1 MDWNITAPAD
11 RQHFAPAE
19 IFDAGLAQHHIANT
33 AYPIGHVTTMRPY
46 RVSRREGEVDRV
58 AAAAWDGIDE
68 MCLYAHIPFCEKR
81 CSFCEYT
88 VVDPRLNQSAED
100 TYFDLLMRE
109 FEMWSQAIDSSRKSL
124 IGFDIGGGTP
134 ALPRAANTARL
145 LDAARRHFRFKS
157 GMQIS
162 IETTPRIAAH
172 DPQKMRDLRSL
183 GIERISMGVQTI
195 QPSLLKALGR
205 TASAADINFM
215 ARDAIRAAGFAKFN
229 VDLMYGF
236 ARQSL
241 RSWDETLQHAID
253 LDPEYITLY
262 RMRYKGTQIAA
273 QAQYVT
279 LEQIEVMAQLAKDKL
294 SAAGYL
300 ANPGKNTF
308 SRIAGD
314 PGTSDY
320 LTTRVIDGT
329 PYLGLGLGAQS
340 LSHVSLSYN
349 AGAAGKHLKL
359 YQQKIEAG
367 RLPLQ
372 DLYHLSREAAM
383 GKMISVSFYFGE
395 INVAS
400 FQRKF
405 GITLEQSFPE
415 EVDFVLTQGLM
426 EYTDSTLRLTPDGAQ
441 QINGVIALFYAP
453 AVKEHLLGL
462 VREEREMERRREG
475 KTPSSPIPTPALPF
489 PLLKREREGEVVRS
503 AGGVR

>member
-1 MDWNITAPAD
+1 
-11 RQHFAPAE
+11 
-19 IFDAGLAQHHIANT
+19 
-33 AYPIGHVTTMRPY
+33 
-46 RVSRREGEVDRV
+46 
-58 AAAAWDGIDE
+58 
-68 MCLYAHIPFCEKR
+68 
-81 CSFCEYT
+81 
-88 VVDPRLNQSAED
+88 
-100 TYFDLLMRE
+100 
-109 FEMWSQAIDSSRKSL
+109 L

-134 ALPRAANTARL
+134 ALPKAANIARL
-145 LDAARRHFRFKS
+145 IEAARRHFRFKD

-172 DPQKMRDLRSL
+172 DPQKMRDLRLL

-205 TASAADINFM
+205 NASAADINFM
-215 ARDAIRAAGFAKFN
+215 ARDAIRVAGFAKFN

-273 QAQYVT
+273 QAQHVT
-279 LEQIEVMAQLAKDKL
+279 LAQIESMAQLAKNRL

-308 SRIAGD
+308 SRLAGD

-340 LSHVSLSYN
+340 LSEVTLSYN
-349 AGAAGKHLKL
+349 AGAAGKDLKP

-367 RLPLQ
+367 QLPLQ
-372 DLYHLSREAAM
+372 DVYHLSREAAM
-383 GKMISVSFYFGE
+383 GKFISVAFYFGE
-395 INVAS
+395 VNLAA

-405 GITLEQSFPE
+405 GLTLEQAFPE
-415 EVDFVLTQGLM
+415 EVAFVVQRGLM
-426 EYTDSTLRLTPDGAQ
+426 EYTAAPRRASTLRLTPDGAQ
-441 QINGVIALFYAP
+441 QVNGVIALFYAP
-453 AVKEHLLGL
+453 AVKEHLLKLTQADGA
-462 VREEREMERRREG
+462 MEG
-475 KTPSSPIPTPALPF
+475 KRDGETALEAARIG
-489 PLLKREREGEVVRS
+489 L
-503 AGGVR
+503 A

>member
-1 MDWNITAPAD
+1 MDWNITASAD

-19 IFDAGLAQHHIANT
+19 IFAAGLTQHHIANT

-46 RVSRREGEVDRV
+46 RVSRRDGEDDRV

-68 MCLYAHIPFCEKR
+68 MCLYVHIPFCEKR

-88 VVDPRLNQSAED
+88 VIDPHLNQSAED

-109 FEMWSQAIDSSRKSL
+109 FEMWGQAIDSSQKTL

-134 ALPRAANTARL
+134 ALPKVANTARL
-145 LDAARRHFRFKS
+145 IDAARRHFRFKPS
-157 GMQIS
+157 KQIS

-172 DPQKMRDLRSL
+172 DPQKMSDLRSL

-205 TASAADINFM
+205 NASAADMNFM
-215 ARDAIRAAGFAKFN
+215 ARDVIRAAGFQKFN

-273 QAQYVT
+273 QAQQVT
-279 LEQIEVMAQLAKDKL
+279 LEQVEALAQLAKGKL

-308 SRIAGD
+308 SRLAGD

-320 LTTRVIDGT
+320 LTARVIDGT

-340 LSHVSLSYN
+340 LSHVTLSYN
-349 AGAAGKHLKL
+349 AGAAGKDLKL

-395 INVAS
+395 VNLAS
-400 FQRKF
+400 FERKF
-405 GITLEQSFPE
+405 AITLEQAFPD
-415 EVDFVLTQGLM
+415 EVAFVVQCGLM

-441 QINGVIALFYAP
+441 QVNGVIALFYAP
-453 AVKEHLLGL
+453 AVKQHLLGL
-462 VREEREMERRREG
+462 TQKDEGTERQ
-475 KTPSSPIPTPALPF
+475 KA
-489 PLLKREREGEVVRS
+489 EVTILQDKLVM
-503 AGGVR
+503 A

>member
-1 MDWNITAPAD
+1 MDWNITASAD
-11 RQHFAPAE
+11 RQHFAPAQ
-19 IFDAGLAQHHIANT
+19 IFAAGLAQHHIANT

-46 RVSRREGEVDRV
+46 RVSRREGEDNRV
-58 AAAAWDGIDE
+58 AVAAWDGIDQL
-68 MCLYAHIPFCEKR
+68 CLYVHIPFCEKR

-100 TYFDLLMRE
+100 TYFDLLLRE
-109 FEMWSQAIDSSRKSL
+109 FEMWGQAIDSSQKTL

-134 ALPRAANTARL
+134 ALPKAANTARL
-145 LDAARRHFRFKS
+145 IEAAQRHFRFQP

-172 DPQKMRDLRSL
+172 DPQKMHDLRSL
-183 GIERISMGVQTI
+183 GIERVSMGVQTI

-205 TASAADINFM
+205 NASAADINFM
-215 ARDAIRAAGFAKFN
+215 ARDAIRAAGFARFN

-273 QAQYVT
+273 QAQQVT
-279 LEQIEVMAQLAKDKL
+279 LAQIETQAQLAKEKL
-294 SAAGYL
+294 GAAGYL
-300 ANPGKNTF
+300 ANPGKNTY
-308 SRIAGD
+308 SRLAGD

-320 LTTRVIDGT
+320 LTRRVIDGT

-340 LSHVSLSYN
+340 LSEVTLSYN
-349 AGAAGKHLKL
+349 AGAAGKELTL
-359 YQQKIEAG
+359 YQQKIEIG
-367 RLPLQ
+367 HLPLQ
-372 DLYHLSREAAM
+372 DVYHLSREAAM

-395 INVAS
+395 INLAS

-405 GITLEQSFPE
+405 GTTLEQAFPE
-415 EVDFVLTQGLM
+415 EVAFVVQRGLM
-426 EYTDSTLRLTPDGAQ
+426 EYTTSTLRLTPDGARDV
-441 QINGVIALFYAP
+441 NGVIALFYAP
-453 AVKEHLLGL
+453 AVKEHLLKFSEKDGGI
-462 VREEREMERRREG
+462 ERRRDSETG
-475 KTPSSPIPTPALPF
+475 
-489 PLLKREREGEVVRS
+489 RQGELVI
-503 AGGVR
+503 A

>member
-11 RQHFAPAE
+11 RQHFTPAE
-19 IFDAGLAQHHIANT
+19 IFAAGLAQHHIANT

-46 RVSRREGEVDRV
+46 RVSRREGEDERLAV
-58 AAAAWDGIDE
+58 AAWDGIDE
-68 MCLYAHIPFCEKR
+68 MCLYVHIPFCEKR

-88 VVDPRLNQSAED
+88 VVDPHLNQSAEN
-100 TYFDLLMRE
+100 TYFDLLVRE
-109 FEMWSQAIDSSRKSL
+109 FEMWGNAIDSSQKML

-134 ALPRAANTARL
+134 TLPKAATTARL
-145 LDAARRHFRFKS
+145 IDAAQRHFRFKS

-172 DPQKMRDLRSL
+172 DPQKMRDLRSI
-183 GIERISMGVQTI
+183 GIERISMGVQAI

-205 TASAADINFM
+205 TASAADINFT

-253 LDPEYITLY
+253 LAPEYITLY
-262 RMRYKGTQIAA
+262 RMRYKGTRIVA
-273 QAQYVT
+273 QAQQVT
-279 LEQIEVMAQLAKDKL
+279 LEQIEALAQLATEKL
-294 SAAGYL
+294 SAVGYL
-300 ANPGKNTF
+300 ANLGKNTY
-308 SRIAGD
+308 SRLAGD

-340 LSHVSLSYN
+340 LSEVTLSYN
-349 AGAAGKHLKL
+349 AGAAGKDLTL
-359 YQQKIEAG
+359 YQQKIETG

-372 DLYHLSREAAM
+372 DVYHLSREAAL
-383 GKMISVSFYFGE
+383 GKFISIAFYFGE
-395 INVAS
+395 INLAS

-405 GITLEQSFPE
+405 GITLEQAFPE
-415 EVDFVLTQGLM
+415 EVAFVVQRGLM
-426 EYTDSTLRLTPDGAQ
+426 EYTAAPQRAAPWRALTLRLTPGGAQ
-441 QINGVIALFYAP
+441 KINGVIALFYAP
-453 AVKEHLLGL
+453 AVKEHLLKL
-462 VREEREMERRREG
+462 TQHDSAMEG
-475 KTPSSPIPTPALPF
+475 M
-489 PLLKREREGEVVRS
+489 REGETALHSELVM
-503 AGGVR
+503 A

>member
-1 MDWNITAPAD
+1 MDWNITPPAD
-11 RQHFAPAE
+11 RQHFAPAD
-19 IFDAGLAQHHIANT
+19 IFAAGLAQHHIANT

-46 RVSRREGEVDRV
+46 RVSRRGGEDDRMAV
-58 AAAAWDGIDE
+58 AAWEGITE
-68 MCLYAHIPFCEKR
+68 MCLYVHIPFCEKR

-88 VVDPRLNQSAED
+88 VIDPHLNQSAED
-100 TYFDLLMRE
+100 TYFNLLLRE
-109 FEMWSQAIDSSRKSL
+109 FEMWEQAIDSSRKTL

-134 ALPRAANTARL
+134 ALPKAANTARL
-145 LDAARRHFRFKS
+145 IDAARRHFRFKP

-183 GIERISMGVQTI
+183 GIERISMGVQTL

-205 TASAADINFM
+205 NASAADLNFT

-253 LDPEYITLY
+253 LNPEYITLY

-273 QAQYVT
+273 QAQHVT
-279 LEQIEVMAQLAKDKL
+279 LEQIESMAQLATEKL
-294 SAAGYL
+294 SAAGYF
-300 ANPGKNTF
+300 ANPGKNTY
-308 SRIAGD
+308 SRLAGD

-340 LSHVSLSYN
+340 LSHVTLSYN
-349 AGAAGKHLKL
+349 AGAAGKNLAL
-359 YQQKIEAG
+359 YQQKIEAD

-395 INVAS
+395 INLAS

-405 GITLEQSFPE
+405 GVTLEQTFPE
-415 EVDFVLTQGLM
+415 EVAFIVQHGLM
-426 EYTDSTLRLTPDGAQ
+426 EYTAAPRRAVPWHASTLRLTPDGAQ
-441 QINGVIALFYAP
+441 HINGVIALFYAP
-453 AVKEHLLGL
+453 AVKEHLLSL
-462 VREEREMERRREG
+462 TQKAEG
-475 KTPSSPIPTPALPF
+475 S
-489 PLLKREREGEVVRS
+489 EGMREGETALEAVRVVP
-503 AGGVR
+503 A